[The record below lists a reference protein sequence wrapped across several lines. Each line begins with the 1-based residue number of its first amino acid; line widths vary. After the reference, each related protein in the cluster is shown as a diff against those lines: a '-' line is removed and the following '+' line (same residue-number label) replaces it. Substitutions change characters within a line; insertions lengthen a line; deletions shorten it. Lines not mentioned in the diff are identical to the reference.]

1 MCGFVGVVAPGARHR
16 FAGRVRAASLGL
28 AHRGPDSD
36 GYFEDDDCVLGFRRL
51 AILDLEHG
59 GQPMR
64 GEDGSVLVCNGE
76 IYNFRELAASLPP
89 GRLRTRSDSEVALA
103 TLEREGAGALARFDG
118 MFALARWEPRRRSL
132 LLARDRL
139 GIKPLYHA
147 RLGDAFLFASEIR
160 ALLALGLRAA
170 AHPPAIDVHASFL
183 WNPGPETAFAGIR
196 RLPPGTSLELRDGI
210 ERPSRYWR
218 MAPCP
223 GSGRPDPEAVR
234 EAVVSDVR
242 RQLVS
247 DVPVG
252 IFLSGGLDSSFI
264 ACALPGDAVKRAYTL
279 SFPRRD
285 LSADIVRDETRYARL
300 LARARGIEL
309 VEVPL
314 EFSPERFLHSVR
326 ALEEPVGD
334 PAAIATIALSSR
346 AEEKVLLSGMG
357 GDELWGGY
365 PRFRA
370 LELSRYLPGCA
381 RPLLEAAERLLPHAG
396 LLGRFGRNAAKFGS
410 AAGLPWAARHVR
422 FLSYLAP
429 EERAG
434 LLGPA
439 LRGRVGGSAHERLLL
454 ARPAGGDDLDV
465 SLRFEVEQFL
475 PCHNLLYT
483 DKASMAAS
491 KEVRVPLLGNAVLET
506 AERLPAGLRR
516 GKRLLRRA
524 AEGIVPREI
533 LARRKAGF
541 GAPVQGWLRGPL
553 RPLLDEYLSPAALG
567 RRGWFEPAA
576 VRRLVDDEW
585 AGRSH
590 RYLLIYE
597 LLVLEAWAR
606 EFLDRAA

>member
-1 MCGFVGVVAPGARHR
+1 MCGFVGVVAPGAKQR
-16 FAGRVRAASLGL
+16 FADRVRAASLRL

-36 GYFEDDDCVLGFRRL
+36 GFFADDDCVLGFRRL
-51 AILDLEHG
+51 AILDLERG
-59 GQPMR
+59 DQPMR

-76 IYNFRELAASLPP
+76 IYNFRELGAALPP

-103 TLEREGAGALARFDG
+103 TLERDGADALARFDG
-118 MFALARWEPRRRSL
+118 MFALARWEPRRRAL

-147 RLGDAFLFASEIR
+147 RLGDAFLFASEVR

-170 AHPPAIDVHASFL
+170 AHPPAIDVHTSFL
-183 WNPGPETAFAGIR
+183 WNPGPETAFAGVE

-210 ERPSRYWR
+210 ERSSRYWR
-218 MAPCP
+218 MAPSP

-234 EAVVSDVR
+234 DAVVSDVR

-264 ACALPGDAVKRAYTL
+264 ACALPGGAVKRAYTL
-279 SFPRRD
+279 AFPRHD
-285 LSADIVRDETRYARL
+285 LKADIVRDETRYARL
-300 LARARGIEL
+300 AARARGIEL

-314 EFSPERFLHSVR
+314 AFSPERFLEAVR

-334 PAAIATIALSSR
+334 PAAIATIALASR

-381 RPLLEAAERLLPHAG
+381 RPLLEAAQRLLPHAG
-396 LLGRFGRNAAKFGS
+396 RLGRIGRNAAKFGS

-429 EERAG
+429 EERGG

-439 LRGRVGGSAHERLLL
+439 LRGRVGGSAHERLLHV
-454 ARPAGGDDLDV
+454 RPAGGDDLDV

-483 DKASMAAS
+483 DKASMAVS

-541 GAPVQGWLRGPL
+541 GAPVQGWLQGPL
-553 RPLLDEYLSPAALG
+553 KPLLDEYLSPASLAG
-567 RRGWFEPAA
+567 RGWFEPSA
-576 VRRLVDDEW
+576 VRRLLDDES

-597 LLVLEAWAR
+597 LLVLETWAR

>member
-1 MCGFVGVVAPGARHR
+1 MCGFVGVVAPGAQSR
-16 FAGRVRAASLGL
+16 FGGRVRAAALRLS
-28 AHRGPDSD
+28 HRGPDSE
-36 GYFEDDDCVLGFRRL
+36 GFFEDGDCVLGFRRL

-59 GQPMR
+59 HQPMR
-64 GEDGSVLVCNGE
+64 GADGSILVCNGE
-76 IYNFRELAASLPP
+76 IYNFRELAAALPP
-89 GRLRTRSDSEVALA
+89 GRLRTRSDAEVALA
-103 TLEREGAGALARFDG
+103 TLEREGAAALTRFDG
-118 MFALARWEPRRRSL
+118 MFALARWDPRRRTL

-147 RLGDAFLFASEIR
+147 RLGDAFVFASEIR
-160 ALLALGLRAA
+160 ALLALGVRAA
-170 AHPPAIDVHASFL
+170 ANPEAIDVHATFL
-183 WNPGPETAFAGIR
+183 WNPGPETAFSGIL
-196 RLPPGTSLELRDGI
+196 RLPPGTALELRDGNA
-210 ERPSRYWR
+210 RSSRYWR
-218 MAPCP
+218 MAPSP
-223 GSGRPDPEAVR
+223 VSGRADPVAVR

-252 IFLSGGLDSSFI
+252 LLLSGGLDSSFI
-264 ACALPGDAVKRAYTL
+264 ACALPEGTVRRAYTL
-279 SFPRRD
+279 AFPRRD
-285 LSADIVRDETRYARL
+285 LSNDIVRDETRYARL
-300 LARARGIEL
+300 AAQARGIEL

-314 EFSPERFLHSVR
+314 EFSTERFLRAVR
-326 ALEEPVGD
+326 AIEEPVGD

-381 RPLLEAAERLLPHAG
+381 RPLLETAQRLLPHAG
-396 LLGRFGRNAAKFGS
+396 LLGRWGRNAAKFGS

-429 EERAG
+429 EERSG

-439 LRGRVGGSAHERLLL
+439 LRGRLNGPPHERLLL
-454 ARPAGGDDLDV
+454 TRPAGGDLDA
-465 SLRFEVEQFL
+465 SFRFEVEQFL

-483 DKASMAAS
+483 DKGSMAES
-491 KEVRVPLLGNAVLET
+491 KEVRVPLLGNTVLEA
-506 AERLPAGLRR
+506 AERLPAGVRR
-516 GKRLLRRA
+516 GKRLLRSA
-524 AEGIVPREI
+524 ATGFVPREI

-541 GAPVQGWLRGPL
+541 GAPVQGWLKGPL
-553 RPLLDEYLSPAALG
+553 KPLLDEYLSPGSLG
-567 RRGWFEPAA
+567 RRGWFDPMA
-576 VRRLVDDEW
+576 VRRLLDDEC

-606 EFLDRAA
+606 EFLDAAA

>member
-1 MCGFVGVVAPGARHR
+1 MCGFVGVVAPGAKSR
-16 FAGRVRAASLGL
+16 FGDRVRAASLGL
-28 AHRGPDSD
+28 AHRGPDSA
-36 GYFEDDDCVLGFRRL
+36 GFFGDDDCVLGFRRL

-59 GQPMR
+59 DQPMR
-64 GEDGSVLVCNGE
+64 GADGSVLVCNGE

-89 GRLRTRSDSEVALA
+89 GRLRTRSDAEVALA
-103 TLEREGAGALARFDG
+103 TLEREGAAALARFDG
-118 MFALARWEPRRRSL
+118 MFALARWDPRLRAL
-132 LLARDRL
+132 TLARDRL

-160 ALLALGLRAA
+160 ALLALGVRAA
-170 AHPPAIDVHASFL
+170 ANPEAIDVHATFL
-183 WNPGPETAFAGIR
+183 WNPGPETAFSGIH
-196 RLPPGTSLELRDGI
+196 RLPPGTVLELRDRN
-210 ERPSRYWR
+210 ERSSRYWR
-218 MAPCP
+218 MTPCP
-223 GSGRPDPEAVR
+223 GSGGADPVAVR

-252 IFLSGGLDSSFI
+252 LFLSGGLDSSFI
-264 ACALPGDAVKRAYTL
+264 ACALPEGTVRRAYTL
-279 SFPRRD
+279 AFPRRD
-285 LSADIVRDETRYARL
+285 LSNDIVRDETRYARVA
-300 LARARGIEL
+300 ARARGIEL

-314 EFSPERFLHSVR
+314 EFSAERFLKAVR

-334 PAAIATIALSSR
+334 PAAIATLALSAR

-370 LELSRYLPGCA
+370 LELSRYVPGCA
-381 RPLLEAAERLLPHAG
+381 RPLFQAAQRLLPHAG
-396 LLGRFGRNAAKFGS
+396 LLGRWGRNAAKFGS

-422 FLSYLAP
+422 YLSYLAP
-429 EERAG
+429 EERTL

-439 LRGRVGGSAHERLLL
+439 LRGRLNGPAHDRLLL

-465 SLRFEVEQFL
+465 SFRFEVEQFL

-483 DKASMAAS
+483 DKASMAES
-491 KEVRVPLLGNAVLET
+491 KEVRVPLLGNAVLEA
-506 AERLPAGLRR
+506 AERLPAGARR
-516 GKRLLRRA
+516 GKRLLRSA
-524 AEGIVPREI
+524 AAGIVPREI

-541 GAPVQGWLRGPL
+541 GAPVQGWLQGPL
-553 RPLLDEYLSPAALG
+553 KPLLDEYLSAASLR
-567 RRGWFEPAA
+567 RRGWFDPPA
-576 VRRLVDDEW
+576 VERLLADEF
-585 AGRSH
+585 AGRAH

-606 EFLDRAA
+606 EFLDRAG